1 MSSSQISTVNKLL
14 QSRKVIMEILENRG
28 YPVSEINILSREEI
42 KLMYLNKQLDFQ
54 VKDEHNGKTL
64 YVKYLITG
72 KVRNSSLKKYLDEII
87 GDFESEGGFDPLNIE
102 FIIVL
107 DHKINDSLEKMIDYF
122 YFQKNIYINLFHIDS
137 IRVNLT
143 KHHLVPEH
151 VKIEPDD
158 FKEIKKKFN
167 LNSRYQL
174 PIINRKDIIAK
185 YIGLKPG
192 EICKIVRPSITS
204 GEYIA
209 WRCCK

>member
-14 QSRKVIMEILENRG
+14 QSRNVIMEILENRG
-28 YPVSEINILSREEI
+28 YPVSEINIFSREEI
-42 KLMYLNKQLDFQ
+42 KLLYLNKQLDFQ
-54 VKDEHNGKTL
+54 VKNENNGKTL
-64 YVKYLITG
+64 YVKYLIAG

-87 GDFESEGGFDPLNIE
+87 GDFESEGDFDPSNIE

-137 IRVNLT
+137 IRINLT

-151 VKIEPDD
+151 VKIETDI
-158 FKEIKKKFN
+158 FQKLKKKFN

-204 GEYIA
+204 GEYTA